1 MQVAEIEA
9 KIAKGDFEVAEKDS
23 QRLAALVLRGIDFYD
38 TFDQNRLKLIV
49 TWGYASFALYT
60 LLYTMMTYGST
71 ARTRKVTPVPS
82 LKLDIAIAGL
92 AAGIVGLFIMEKT
105 PWYCL
110 YVSFPLFFTR
120 CLLQSWIR
128 RTGNVRGLQ
137 HSREVAKFVAIAGAS
152 IAALF
157 YMAVSSLH
165 ALRPNDSPCP

>member
-1 MQVAEIEA
+1 M
-9 KIAKGDFEVAEKDS
+9 AKGDFEVAEKDS
-23 QRLAALVLRGIDFYD
+23 QRLAVLALRGIDFYD

-60 LLYTMMTYGST
+60 LLYTIMTYGST
-71 ARTRKVTPVPS
+71 ARTGTDTPLLPS

-92 AAGIVGLFIMEKT
+92 AAGIAGLFIMEKT

-110 YVSFPLFFTR
+110 YASFPLFFTR
-120 CLLQSWIR
+120 CLLQSWIK
-128 RTGNVRGLQ
+128 RTGNVRRLE
-137 HSREVAKFVAIAGAS
+137 HSREVAKVVASAGAS

-165 ALRPNDSPCP
+165 AL